1 MLNGKYFYNQ
11 VVRKSVAVFG
21 TIFNNIKIVRKNS
34 TEEKVPIAYGPRKKF
49 LARIQADTEAAGD
62 RTIAIKMP
70 RMSFE
75 ITSIDFDAASKLS
88 KFNKRNIAI
97 SSSTTKV
104 NTLYQSVPYTIGM
117 QLNIFAT
124 NQDDALQIFEQIL
137 PTFTPEYTIAIK
149 NLEGSGTVTDVPIIL
164 NSTSFSDD
172 YEGDF
177 ETRRTLTYTLDFTMK
192 VRFAGGT
199 TEQDI
204 IRTVDTF
211 FYTDTDQPTAKIN
224 GAGSNTFT
232 FNIDNLNG
240 LPKVGMRVF
249 GTGISGSPKVTAA
262 SATSITLSEVQ
273 TLADNTALTFK
284 FVSADGEENVRV
296 AVGDTDEPP
305 LDETDT
311 ITTTFGFDHPEIA
324 SATLV
329 LKHTGSGSAQITI
342 GGVTL
347 AYDGTSGT
355 TFPTTVTAIAVGS
368 ARFQTVGSDIKFTG
382 APTITGGTIGSETFF
397 ELDTVTTNITWNGT
411 SSQIVIT
418 TNGFRD

>member
-1 MLNGKYFYNQ
+1 MLGKYFYNQ
-11 VVRKSVAVFG
+11 TLKKTVAVFG
-21 TIFNNIKIVRKNS
+21 TIFNNIKVVRQG
-34 TEEKVPIAYGPRKKF
+34 TAETRVPIAYGPRQKF
-49 LARIQADTEAAGD
+49 LARIQSDTAAASD
-62 RTIAIKMP
+62 KTIAIKLP

-75 ITSIDFDAASKLS
+75 ITSIDFDSTTKLN
-88 KFNKRNIAI
+88 KFNKRVLPIDGQTAKSNI
-97 SSSTTKV
+97 V
-104 NTLYQSVPYTIGM
+104 YQSVPYTVGM
-117 QLNIFAT
+117 QLNIYAK

-137 PTFTPEYTIAIK
+137 PTFTPEYTVAIK
-149 NLEGSGTVTDVPIIL
+149 DLEGPGTVTDVPIVL

-177 ETRRTLTYTLDFTMK
+177 ETRRTLVYTLDFTMK
-192 VRFAGGT
+192 VRFAGGVS
-199 TEQDI
+199 EGKL
-204 IRTVDTF
+204 IRIVDTF
-211 FYTDTDQPTAKIN
+211 FYTDTETPTAKIN
-224 GAGSNTFT
+224 GAGSSSFT

-284 FVSADGEENVRV
+284 FVTADGEENVRV

-355 TFPTTVTAIAVGS
+355 AFPTTVTAIAVGS

>member
-75 ITSIDFDAASKLS
+75 ITSIDFDASSKLN
-88 KFNKRNIAI
+88 KFNKRNITI
-97 SSSTTKV
+97 STSTTKV
-104 NTLYQSVPYTIGM
+104 NTLYQSVPYNIGM

-211 FYTDTDQPTAKIN
+211 FYADTANRSTLKTSDPYGVNNDSPSTA
-224 GAGSNTFT
+224 G
-232 FNIDNLNG
+232 
-240 LPKVGMRVF
+240 
-249 GTGISGSPKVTAA
+249 
-262 SATSITLSEVQ
+262 
-273 TLADNTALTFK
+273 
-284 FVSADGEENVRV
+284 ENVRIS
-296 AVGDTDEPP
+296 VGANDSPP
-305 LDETDT
+305 LDSTDT
-311 ITTTFGFDHPEIA
+311 ITTTFGFDH
-324 SATLV
+324 
-329 LKHTGSGSAQITI
+329 G
-342 GGVTL
+342 
-347 AYDGTSGT
+347 
-355 TFPTTVTAIAVGS
+355 
-368 ARFQTVGSDIKFTG
+368 
-382 APTITGGTIGSETFF
+382 
-397 ELDTVTTNITWNGT
+397 
-411 SSQIVIT
+411 
-418 TNGFRD
+418 

>member
-1 MLNGKYFYNQ
+1 LPIDGQ
-11 VVRKSVAVFG
+11 TAKS
-21 TIFNNIKIVRKNS
+21 NIV
-34 TEEKVPIAYGPRKKF
+34 
-49 LARIQADTEAAGD
+49 
-62 RTIAIKMP
+62 
-70 RMSFE
+70 
-75 ITSIDFDAASKLS
+75 
-88 KFNKRNIAI
+88 
-97 SSSTTKV
+97 
-104 NTLYQSVPYTIGM
+104 YQSVPYTVGM
-117 QLNIFAT
+117 QLNIYAK

-137 PTFTPEYTIAIK
+137 PTFTPEYTVAIK
-149 NLEGSGTVTDVPIIL
+149 DLEGPGTVTDVPIVL

-177 ETRRTLTYTLDFTMK
+177 ETRRTLVYTLDFTMK
-192 VRFAGGT
+192 VRFAGGVS
-199 TEQDI
+199 EGKL
-204 IRTVDTF
+204 IRIVDTF
-211 FYTDTDQPTAKIN
+211 FYTDTETPTAKIN
-224 GAGSNTFT
+224 GAGSSSFT

-284 FVSADGEENVRV
+284 FVTADGEENVRV

-355 TFPTTVTAIAVGS
+355 AFPTTVTAIAVGS